1 VDLLVIRH
9 AIAAPREDYPGDDA
23 ARPLTTKGS
32 RRFKRVV
39 RGLDA
44 LGVEL
49 ACVLHSPWR
58 RAVET
63 ARLMGPI
70 VHGSLDRALRATD
83 RLIAPPS
90 SELYGEIA
98 AAGADGA
105 VAVIGHEP
113 WLGELIA
120 TLCFADARRGE
131 QVPLRKGGVA
141 WLEGTASPGGMVLRA
156 LLPPK
161 VLRAAAA
168 ADED

>member
-1 VDLLVIRH
+1 MIRH
-9 AIAAPREDYPGDDA
+9 AIAAPREDYADDA
-23 ARPLTTKGS
+23 SRPLTGKGVK
-32 RRFKRVV
+32 RFRRVV

-49 ACVLHSPWR
+49 CCVLHSPWR

-63 ARLMGPI
+63 AQLMGPI
-70 VHGSLDRALRATD
+70 VKGELARALRPTD
-83 RLIAPPS
+83 LLIASPRA
-90 SELYGEIA
+90 ELLGEISTA
-98 AAGADGA
+98 SVDGA

-141 WLEGTASPGGMVLRA
+141 WLDGTAAPGGMVLCA

-161 VLRAAAA
+161 VLRVAAE
-168 ADED
+168 AD

>member
-1 VDLLVIRH
+1 MIRH
-9 AIAAPREDYPGDDA
+9 AIAAPREDYADDA
-23 ARPLTTKGS
+23 ARPLTGKGVK
-32 RRFKRVV
+32 RFKRVV

-49 ACVLHSPWR
+49 CCVLHSPWR

-63 ARLMGPI
+63 AELMGPI
-70 VHGSLDRALRATD
+70 VKGELAAALRPTD
-83 RLIAPPS
+83 LLIAPPRA
-90 SELYGEIA
+90 ELLGEISTA
-98 AAGADGA
+98 AAEGA

-141 WLEGTASPGGMVLRA
+141 WLDGTAAPGGMVLRA

-161 VLRAAAA
+161 VLRVAAVA
-168 ADED
+168 E

>member
-9 AIAAPREDYPGDDA
+9 AIAAPREDYPLDDA
-23 ARPLTTKGS
+23 ARPLTAKGGK
-32 RRFKRVV
+32 RFKRVV

-49 ACVLHSPWR
+49 VAVLHSPWR

-63 ARLMGPI
+63 AQLLEPI
-70 VHGSLDRALRATD
+70 VHGSIAQALRATD
-83 RLIAPPS
+83 LLTASPR
-90 SELYGEIA
+90 SELYGDIA
-98 AAGADGA
+98 TAGANGA
-105 VAVIGHEP
+105 VAVVGHEP

-131 QVPLRKGGVA
+131 QVPMRKGGVA
-141 WLEGTASPGGMVLRA
+141 WLDGTPAPGGMVLRA
-156 LLPPK
+156 LLPPR

-168 ADED
+168 R

>member
-9 AIAAPREDYPGDDA
+9 AIAAPREDYPEDA
-23 ARPLTTKGS
+23 ARPLTAKGVK
-32 RRFKRVV
+32 RFKRVV

-49 ACVLHSPWR
+49 CRVLHSPWR

-63 ARLMGPI
+63 AQLMGPI
-70 VHGSLDRALRATD
+70 VHGDLDGALVATD
-83 RLIAPPS
+83 LLIAPPRA
-90 SELYGEIA
+90 ELFTEIS
-98 AAGADGA
+98 GASVDGA

-141 WLEGTASPGGMVLRA
+141 WLDGTAAPGGMVLRA

-161 VLRAAAA
+161 VLRAAAT
-168 ADED
+168 DD